1 MFFAKNWPNNN
12 FQCSQAE
19 SQADRIIVQS
29 TLDCLL
35 PHVAVGPEDID
46 VLVLLMTLPPDDKE
60 LYHEEIMSY
69 SEFIQRK
76 QIKTSLLISKR
87 GFFSLFMRSQDVI
100 LYRLF
105 IKKGKNQ
112 FVKIFNYDNKLR
124 AVAEISIKVKK

>member
-1 MFFAKNWPNNN
+1 
-12 FQCSQAE
+12 
-19 SQADRIIVQS
+19 
-29 TLDCLL
+29 
-35 PHVAVGPEDID
+35 